1 MKTLLFAD
9 DNKNIREFCRQELE
23 DEGYRVVLA
32 RDGREAVRLVREEHP
47 DLAILDICM
56 PRAGGLEAV
65 ERIKTIDP
73 AIPIIFF
80 TANDEDCVTDSRS
93 RFANACVEKS
103 EDRGI
108 VTDGRQA
115 PVKPRSQR
123 RFSLGIAASDAGRGR
138 LAHNGGRGTGPEP
151 LSDQVT

>member
-1 MKTLLFAD
+1 MHTLLFAD
-9 DNKNIREFCRQELE
+9 DRKNIREFCKHELE
-23 DEGYRVVLA
+23 EEGYRVIVA
-32 RDGREAVRLVREEHP
+32 RDGREAVRLVQEEHP

-65 ERIKTIDP
+65 ERIKAIDP

-103 EDRGI
+103 EDLGELKRT
-108 VTDGRQA
+108 VTRLLTNRETNDVLRSGL
-115 PVKPRSQR
+115 PPRMPHVGDWPTTEEGAQ
-123 RFSLGIAASDAGRGR
+123 
-138 LAHNGGRGTGPEP
+138 
-151 LSDQVT
+151 DQSR